1 MARKMSATE
10 RAARDV
16 VNKYVRA
23 VLMERGQANRAIRD
37 GLHIAETTVRTEYM
51 QRGWGSALYYGQK
64 VAAAREE
71 FNAAA
76 PGSIAQRMKGGRL
89 LVTEIYAAVF
99 AVVEAEEGPRE
110 GAERLTPAQA
120 EEVMA
125 TVRDTAREMREE
137 AAHPP
142 ARLTV
147 AA

>member
-16 VNKYVRA
+16 VNKYVRDG
-23 VLMERGQANRAIRD
+23 LMEREQANRAIRD
-37 GLHIAETTVRTEYM
+37 GLHIAETTVRTEYVK
-51 QRGWGSALYYGQK
+51 RGWGSALYYGGK

-71 FNAAA
+71 FDAAR
-76 PGSIAQRMKGGRL
+76 PGSFAQRMKGTRL
-89 LVTEIYAAVF
+89 LATEIYAAVF

-110 GAERLTPAQA
+110 GTERLTPGQA

-125 TVRDTAREMREE
+125 TVRDTAREVREE
-137 AAHPP
+137 ANV
-142 ARLTV
+142 RRSITT

>member
-16 VNKYVRA
+16 VNKYVRDG
-23 VLMERGQANRAIRD
+23 LMERGQANCAIRD
-37 GLHIAETTVRTEYM
+37 GLHIAETTVRREYVEN
-51 QRGWGSALYYGQK
+51 GWGSALYYGQK

-71 FNAAA
+71 FAAA
-76 PGSIAQRMKGGRL
+76 KSGSVSQRMKGARL
-89 LVTEIYAAVF
+89 LAAEIFAAVF

-110 GAERLTPAQA
+110 GAEQLTPGQA

-137 AAHPP
+137 SATPRAGLTAA
-142 ARLTV
+142 A
-147 AA
+147 

>member
-16 VNKYVRA
+16 VNKYVRDG
-23 VLMERGQANRAIRD
+23 LMERGQANRAIRD
-37 GLHIAETTVRTEYM
+37 GLHIAETTVRTEYVKH
-51 QRGWGSALYYGQK
+51 GWGSALYYGQK

-71 FNAAA
+71 FDAARD
-76 PGSIAQRMKGGRL
+76 GSVAKRMKGARL

-110 GAERLTPAQA
+110 GSERLTPGQA

-125 TVRDTAREMREE
+125 AVRGTAREMREE
-137 AAHPP
+137 AANPR
-142 ARLTV
+142 ARLTT

>member
-16 VNKYVRA
+16 VNGYVRKG
-23 VLMERGQANRAIRD
+23 LMERGQANRAIRD
-37 GLHIAETTVRTEYM
+37 GLHIAETTVRHEYVKH
-51 QRGWGSALYYGQK
+51 GWGSALYYGQK

-71 FNAAA
+71 FDAAR
-76 PGSIAQRMKGGRL
+76 PGSVAQRVKGARL
-89 LVTEIYAAVF
+89 LATEIYAAVF

-125 TVRDTAREMREE
+125 TVRNTARELREE
-137 AAHPP
+137 AANPR
-142 ARLTV
+142 ARLTI

>member
-16 VNKYVRA
+16 VNKYVRDG
-23 VLMERGQANRAIRD
+23 LMERGQANRAIRD
-37 GLHIAETTVRTEYM
+37 GLHVAETTVRREYVEN
-51 QRGWGSALYYGQK
+51 GWGSALYYGQK

-71 FNAAA
+71 FDAAR
-76 PGSIAQRMKGGRL
+76 PGSVGQRVKGARL
-89 LVTEIYAAVF
+89 LVAEIFAAVF

-110 GAERLTPAQA
+110 DAERLTPGRA

-125 TVRDTAREMREE
+125 TVRDTAREMRED
-137 AAHPP
+137 AANP
-142 ARLTV
+142 RRTLTT

>member
-16 VNKYVRA
+16 VNKYVRDG
-23 VLMERGQANRAIRD
+23 LMERGQANRAIRD
-37 GLHIAETTVRTEYM
+37 GLHIAETTVRHEYVEN
-51 QRGWGSALYYGQK
+51 GWGSALYYGQK

-71 FNAAA
+71 FDAA
-76 PGSIAQRMKGGRL
+76 KGPVARRVKGLSL

-110 GAERLTPAQA
+110 GAERLTPGQA

-137 AAHPP
+137 AANPRR
-142 ARLTV
+142 RLTM

>member
-10 RAARDV
+10 RAARNV
-16 VNKYVRA
+16 VNKYVREG
-23 VLMERGQANRAIRD
+23 LMERGQANRVIRD
-37 GLHIAETTVRTEYM
+37 GLHIAETAVRTEYVKN
-51 QRGWGSALYYGQK
+51 GWGSALYYGQK

-71 FNAAA
+71 FDAAR
-76 PGSIAQRMKGGRL
+76 PGSVAQGVKGARL

-110 GAERLTPAQA
+110 GAEKLTPGQA

-125 TVRDTAREMREE
+125 TVRDTAREVRE
-137 AAHPP
+137 AAANPR
-142 ARLTV
+142 ATLTI

>member
-16 VNKYVRA
+16 VNKYVRDG
-23 VLMERGQANRAIRD
+23 LMERGEANRAIRD
-37 GLHIAETTVRTEYM
+37 GLHLAETTVRTEYVKN
-51 QRGWGSALYYGQK
+51 RWGSALYYGQK

-71 FNAAA
+71 FDAAR
-76 PGSIAQRMKGGRL
+76 PGSFAQRMKGARL
-89 LVTEIYAAVF
+89 LATEICAAVF

-110 GAERLTPAQA
+110 GAERLTHGQA

-125 TVRDTAREMREE
+125 TVRDTAREVREE
-137 AAHPP
+137 AASPQG
-142 ARLTV
+142 RLTT

>member
-16 VNKYVRA
+16 VNKYVRDG
-23 VLMERGQANRAIRD
+23 LMERGQANRAIRD
-37 GLHIAETTVRTEYM
+37 GLHIAETTVRREYVEH
-51 QRGWGSALYYGQK
+51 GWGSALYYGQK
-64 VAAAREE
+64 VATAREE
-71 FNAAA
+71 FDAAR
-76 PGSIAQRMKGGRL
+76 PGSVAQRVKGTRL
-89 LVTEIYAAVF
+89 LAAEIFAAVF

-110 GAERLTPAQA
+110 GNVQLPPAQA

-137 AAHPP
+137 AAHPR
-142 ARLTV
+142 ARLTT